1 VIFGRQGSQQDHQE
15 RERALLNG
23 AKGAKGAK
31 GESGITGKKEK
42 KKFVFVFHKKRD
54 GLFFRNTEADGHEG
68 WGESLVVGCLL
79 EFFFRSLNSRR
90 SFVYG

>member
-1 VIFGRQGSQQDHQE
+1 VIFGRQGSQQAHKE
-15 RERALLNG
+15 RERALLN
-23 AKGAKGAK
+23 GAK

-90 SFVYG
+90 SFLYG